1 MLRFFTLSFLVVF
14 IFNVSTRLEDWKKP
28 FDGSLGFE
36 CPVVDLV
43 AKRGETWEE
52 TVSFLEFGGSIVE
65 ANVEG
70 IPGVITVED
79 FF

>member
-14 IFNVSTRLEDWKKP
+14 IFNVSTRLEDRKKP

-43 AKRGETWEE
+43 AKRGET
-52 TVSFLEFGGSIVE
+52 VSFLEFGGSIVE
-65 ANVEG
+65 AKDEG